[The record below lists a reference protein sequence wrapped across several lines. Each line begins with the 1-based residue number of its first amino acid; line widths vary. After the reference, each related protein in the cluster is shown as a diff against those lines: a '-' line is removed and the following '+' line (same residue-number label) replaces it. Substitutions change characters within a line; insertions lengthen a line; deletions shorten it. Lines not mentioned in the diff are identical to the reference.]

1 MFKLFRKLFPVATVV
16 INGRKFYGDN
26 ITVAGNKIYVD
37 GNTVDIGLAD
47 GQKELDIKVT
57 EGVLGVLDAGG
68 SVTCGEVRDYV
79 DAGGSITVNGNV
91 GGGADAGGSIS
102 VSGDVTGDLDAG
114 GSISVSGSVSG
125 SIDAGGSVRVGR

>member
-1 MFKLFRKLFPVATVV
+1 MRFLRKLFSMATVT
-16 INGRKFYGDN
+16 INGRTFYGDN
-26 ITVAGNKIYVD
+26 VTIRGDKIYVD
-37 GNTVDIGLAD
+37 GQLSDVGLSP

-68 SVTCGEVRDYV
+68 SVVCGEVREYV

-91 GGGADAGGSIS
+91 GGGADSGGSIS
-102 VSGDVTGDLDAG
+102 VNGDVTGDVDAG
-114 GSISVSGSVSG
+114 GSVTVSGSVTG